1 MDLPLHLA
9 NFNTTFKSHPPIFV
23 KIDRVIFTFYAIFC
37 VFRFLKL
44 EIYADKQ
51 KFSLLKKEL

>member
-51 KFSLLKKEL
+51 KFSLRVK